1 MFRPNLLEDRI
12 ILVTG
17 GGSGLGA
24 SMAGAFA
31 NLGAS
36 LAILGRTESKL
47 TDALAHIDPDGK
59 RSYAIAA
66 DVRDPVAVDAAV
78 ASVLKRF
85 GRIDVLVN
93 NAAGNF
99 LATTEDLS
107 ANAFDAV
114 VRTVLHGTFHC
125 TRAVAPHMIERGAGA
140 VLNIVTTYAWTGA
153 PFVVPSAAAKAGVL
167 AMTRSLA
174 VEWAAHGI
182 RVNAIAPGPFP
193 TEGAWSRLFPT
204 SEMEAMSLG
213 RVPAGRFGKHEE
225 LCNLA
230 VFLVSDAAP
239 YITGEV
245 VTIDG
250 GEWLASGGQ
259 FSELRNMPRAQLRA
273 MLRGARTSRAQHTV
287 KGDLV
292 NDG

>member
-1 MFRPNLLEDRI
+1 
-12 ILVTG
+12 
-17 GGSGLGA
+17 
-24 SMAGAFA
+24 
-31 NLGAS
+31 
-36 LAILGRTESKL
+36 
-47 TDALAHIDPDGK
+47 
-59 RSYAIAA
+59 
-66 DVRDPVAVDAAV
+66 
-78 ASVLKRF
+78 
-85 GRIDVLVN
+85 
-93 NAAGNF
+93 
-99 LATTEDLS
+99 
-107 ANAFDAV
+107 
-114 VRTVLHGTFHC
+114 
-125 TRAVAPHMIERGAGA
+125 
-140 VLNIVTTYAWTGA
+140 
-153 PFVVPSAAAKAGVL
+153 
-167 AMTRSLA
+167 
-174 VEWAAHGI
+174 
-182 RVNAIAPGPFP
+182 
-193 TEGAWSRLFPT
+193 
-204 SEMEAMSLG
+204 MEAMSLG